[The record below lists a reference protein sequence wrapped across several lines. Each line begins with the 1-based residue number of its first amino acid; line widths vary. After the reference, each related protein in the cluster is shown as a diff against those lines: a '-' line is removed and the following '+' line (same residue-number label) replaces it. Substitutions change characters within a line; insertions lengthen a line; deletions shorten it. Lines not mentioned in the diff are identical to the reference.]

1 MHLQDEDD
9 NLQMDLVDEITGMN
23 VVLNNRMFPF
33 DYTCICLVE
42 SIICKF
48 MEVPCPRQIGAQYSI
63 AYTIEDLE
71 ARERVHFSIER

>member
-1 MHLQDEDD
+1 M
-9 NLQMDLVDEITGMN
+9 DEIPGMN

-33 DYTCICLVE
+33 DYTCIRLVE

-48 MEVPCPRQIGAQYSI
+48 MEIPYPRQIGTQYSI

-71 ARERVHFSIER
+71 A